1 MTGRIMV
8 HRIFWA
14 MILAAGLC
22 LVGAAPAQYPARPIK
37 LVVLIAPG
45 GGPDVAARV
54 MAPFLS
60 EGLGQPIVVENKVGS
75 NGNIAGEY
83 VARSAPDGYTL
94 LFGADSLVAINPH
107 IYSKMSFDT
116 LTDLAPVA
124 TTVITQL
131 ILSVNPQVPVRNF
144 REFLDYARAANLP
157 LNYASGG
164 NGSQHHLSVEMLKLR
179 AGIRLRHIP
188 YRSGSPAAAAAVAGE
203 VPIVMS
209 GTSSGPLVK
218 SGRLRAVAVTGRNRL
233 PLFPDVPT
241 IGEFYPGYEV
251 NNWLGIWAPAGT
263 PDSVIARL
271 RTEIN
276 RVLALPEVRERFG
289 AVGGSEP
296 WITTPEEFA
305 AVIRRDYDKYGK
317 LVKDIGAKI
326 D

>member
-1 MTGRIMV
+1 
-8 HRIFWA
+8 
-14 MILAAGLC
+14 MIRLRGISSAVALAAGLT
-22 LVGAAPAQYPARPIK
+22 LAGGALAQYPSKPIK

-54 MAPFLS
+54 MQPLLS
-60 EGLGQPIVVENKVGS
+60 ERLGQPIVVENKVGS

-107 IYSKMSFDT
+107 IYSKMGFDP
-116 LTDLAPVA
+116 LQDLAPVA

-131 ILSVNPQVPVRNF
+131 ILSVNPSLPVKDF
-144 REFLDYARAANLP
+144 KEFLDYARAANPP

-164 NGSQHHLSVEMLKLR
+164 NESQHHLSVEMLKQR
-179 AGIRLRHIP
+179 AGINLVHIP
-188 YRSGSPAAAAAVAGE
+188 YKSGSPAAAAAVAGE

-209 GTSSGPLVK
+209 GTSSGPLIK
-218 SGRLRAVAVTGRNRL
+218 AGKLHALAVTGRNRL
-233 PLFPDVPT
+233 PLFPEVPT
-241 IGEFYPGYEV
+241 IGEFFPGYEV

-263 PDSVIARL
+263 PEPVIARL

-276 RVLALPEVRERFG
+276 QVLASPQVKERMSS
-289 AVGGSEP
+289 VGGAEP

-305 AVIRRDYDKYGK
+305 AVIRRDYEKYGK
-317 LVKDIGAKI
+317 LVKAIGARI